1 MKYAGIDIGAETIKY
16 AIYDTKTEK
25 IDAFD
30 TIAHHKAMQT
40 AISSIL
46 STLKRLDVD
55 GIAVCGRFANLI
67 KLKNYPAQ
75 AVQKRGL
82 AYLYGDNPVTCISI
96 GCNGFSVLEKRP
108 NGADL
113 MRENS
118 RCSQG
123 TGNSSSNDSA
133 THSRKPMPYATTSTR
148 RAKCRAD
155 APSFSKPI

>member
-67 KLKNYPAQ
+67 
-75 AVQKRGL
+75 
-82 AYLYGDNPVTCISI
+82 
-96 GCNGFSVLEKRP
+96 
-108 NGADL
+108 
-113 MRENS
+113 
-118 RCSQG
+118 
-123 TGNSSSNDSA
+123 
-133 THSRKPMPYATTSTR
+133 
-148 RAKCRAD
+148 
-155 APSFSKPI
+155 